1 MNNNA
6 ELVKSKADIVEVVSS
21 YLEIK
26 KSGSNYKG
34 LCPFHNEKGAS
45 FMVNQNLQ
53 IYKCFGCGEA
63 GDVINFVEKIEG
75 VSFKDALKIL
85 AEKYNIKLTEEK
97 VSKDDQL
104 KKRVYEINNLA
115 LEFFHHLL
123 LNHSA
128 GKVGLD
134 YLTKK
139 RGLKKEIIEEFKLG
153 YAPKD
158 WSTLC
163 DFLKKRGFTES
174 EIIASNLGMSKKM
187 GGVYD
192 KFRGRVIFPYYS
204 LDNKVI
210 GFMGRTIFD
219 EDPKYLNSSDT
230 LVFKKGEFLYGLYKT
245 KLDIKKGGA
254 VIVEGTMD
262 FLKPYQ
268 NGFKNLVAT
277 SGTALTNQQLELI
290 KRYTDK
296 IYFCFDTDNAGVNA
310 IVRGIEISDK
320 FNFDVKVISIP
331 KKYKDLDEYF
341 DKEPENA
348 IDLISNS
355 IDINDFLLAL
365 LYRKYDYST
374 ATGKRKVIDDFK
386 EYYQKIENDILKN
399 HYIRKLSE
407 DLELEEL
414 VVRKTL
420 TSASQVQPQPYPS
433 TTKIAQISTDQN
445 NGLSK
450 EMEASKEFLFLSLL
464 LKSGVDTYQP
474 IVLKFAD
481 DCLSN
486 QVFREFY
493 RNLKSYLKE
502 NGGKLN
508 ISNFSKSLPETEN
521 QLLENLM
528 LFELKGDLN
537 STEKINQ
544 ELEKLSNSLKEAY
557 KKSRIK
563 VLSDQIK
570 KAEKEKNLDQVKIL
584 MEELSKFI
592 K

>member
-1 MNNNA
+1 MTNNA
-6 ELVKSKADIVEVVSS
+6 ELVKSKVDIVDVISS
-21 YLEIK
+21 YLELK

-63 GDVINFVEKIEG
+63 GDVISFIEKIEG
-75 VSFKDALKIL
+75 VDFKESLKIL
-85 AEKYNIKLTEEK
+85 ANKYNIKLSEER
-97 VSKDDQL
+97 VSKDDSL
-104 KKRVYEINNLA
+104 KKRIYEINNLS

-123 LNHSA
+123 INHSA
-128 GKVGLD
+128 GKPGLD
-134 YLTKK
+134 YLIKK
-139 RGLKKEIIEEFKLG
+139 RNLKKEIIEEFKLG

-158 WSTLC
+158 WSTLT
-163 DFLKKRGFTES
+163 DFLKKRGFTEE
-174 EIIASNLGMSKKM
+174 EIIASNLGVLKKT

-192 KFRGRVIFPYYS
+192 KFRGRIIFPYYS
-204 LDNKVI
+204 LDSKCI
-210 GFMGRTIFD
+210 GFMGRTVFD

-245 KLDIKKGGA
+245 KLDIKKNGA

-262 FLKPYQ
+262 FLKPFQ

-296 IYFCFDTDNAGVNA
+296 IFFCFDTDNAGVNA
-310 IVRGIEISDK
+310 ILRGIEISDK
-320 FNFDVKVISIP
+320 YNFDVKVISIP

-348 IDLISNS
+348 VDLQTNS
-355 IDINDFLLAL
+355 IDINDFLLAY

-374 ATGKRKVIDDFK
+374 ANGKRKVVEDFRG
-386 EYYQKIENDILKN
+386 YYQKIENDILKN
-399 HYIRKLSE
+399 HYIKKLAE
-407 DLELEEL
+407 DLGLEEG
-414 VVRKTL
+414 VIRKTL
-420 TSASQVQPQPYPS
+420 SSTENGEIAPAKNNQPEVIYQNPYKKLE
-433 TTKIAQISTDQN
+433 T
-445 NGLSK
+445 
-450 EMEASKEFLFLSLL
+450 SKEFLFLSLL
-464 LKSGVDTYQP
+464 MKSNVDIAKP
-474 IVLKFAD
+474 IVLKFPD
-481 DCLSN
+481 ECFSH
-486 QVFREFY
+486 EE
-493 RNLKSYLKE
+493 LKSLFRKFKVYLQNLGDKI
-502 NGGKLN
+502 N
-508 ISNFSKSLPETEN
+508 ISLFSNDLSSEEKALVEEVVLYDP
-521 QLLENLM
+521 
-528 LFELKGDLN
+528 KGDFD
-537 STEKINQ
+537 SIDKIER
-544 ELEKLSNSLKEAY
+544 ELEKLSNFLKEDY

-563 VLSDQIK
+563 YISDQIK

>member
-1 MNNNA
+1 MNNNV
-6 ELVKSKADIVEVVSS
+6 ELVKSKADIVDIVSS
-21 YLEIK
+21 YVEIK

-53 IYKCFGCGEA
+53 IYKCFGCGES
-63 GDVINFVEKIEG
+63 GDVITFVEKIEG
-75 VSFKDALKIL
+75 VDFKGALRLL
-85 AEKYNIKLTEEK
+85 ADKYNIKLSEEK
-97 VSKDDQL
+97 VSENDLL
-104 KKRVYEINNLA
+104 KKRIYEINNLT
-115 LEFFHHLL
+115 LEFFNHLL

-134 YLTKK
+134 YLIKK
-139 RGLKKEIIEEFKLG
+139 RNLKKEIIEEFKLG

-174 EIIASNLGMSKKM
+174 EIIASNLGIAKKT

-192 KFRGRVIFPYYS
+192 KFRGRIVFPYYS
-204 LDNKVI
+204 LDGKVI
-210 GFMGRTIFD
+210 GFMGRTVFE

-230 LVFKKGEFLYGLYKT
+230 AVFKKGEFLYGLYKT
-245 KLDIKKGGA
+245 KLEIKKNGA

-262 FLKPYQ
+262 FLKPFQ

-310 IVRGIEISDK
+310 ILRGIEISDK
-320 FNFDVKVISIP
+320 YNFDVKVISIP
-331 KKYKDLDEYF
+331 KKFKDLDEYF

-348 IDLISNS
+348 IDLASS
-355 IDINDFLLAL
+355 AIDINDFLLAY

-374 ATGKRKVIDDFK
+374 ANGKRKVVDEFRNYYSKID
-386 EYYQKIENDILKN
+386 NDILKN
-399 HYIRKLSE
+399 HYIKKLSE
-407 DLELEEL
+407 DLELEEG

-420 TSASQVQPQPYPS
+420 NSKIEENYSKKPSNDEEKPYTNPYKGLES
-433 TTKIAQISTDQN
+433 T
-445 NGLSK
+445 K
-450 EMEASKEFLFLSLL
+450 EYLFLSLVV
-464 LKSGVDTYQP
+464 KSSLDTAKP
-474 IVLKFAD
+474 IVLKFPNE
-481 DCLSN
+481 CISSPVQKEL
-486 QVFREFY
+486 FRKY
-493 RNLKSYLKE
+493 KVYLQSTGDKI
-502 NGGKLN
+502 N
-508 ISNFSKSLPETEN
+508 ITNFSKDLSLDEKS
-521 QLLENLM
+521 LLEDLM
-528 LFELKGDLN
+528 LYDLRGDF
-537 STEKINQ
+537 SSIDKVVT
-544 ELEKLSNSLKEAY
+544 ELEKLSNFLKEDY

-563 VLSDQIK
+563 DISDQIK